1 MRNPSRLS
9 RSSKI
14 LRRGQVKLD
23 NLALVPGNLLPY
35 KRQYQEIANGLSKGD
50 ILIVLPAEVQKRGTF
65 EKTAAQL
72 KNKGRRIATIS
83 AARFVP

>member
-1 MRNPSRLS
+1 M
-9 RSSKI
+9 
-14 LRRGQVKLD
+14 
-23 NLALVPGNLLPY
+23 A
-35 KRQYQEIANGLSKGD
+35 IANRLSKGD

-83 AARFVP
+83 AAWFVP

>member
-1 MRNPSRLS
+1 MKQYRFIKPPRT
-9 RSSKI
+9 

>member
-1 MRNPSRLS
+1 MRNPYRLS

-23 NLALVPGNLLPY
+23 NLVLVPRNLLPY
-35 KRQYQEIANGLSKGD
+35 KRQYQEIANELSKCD